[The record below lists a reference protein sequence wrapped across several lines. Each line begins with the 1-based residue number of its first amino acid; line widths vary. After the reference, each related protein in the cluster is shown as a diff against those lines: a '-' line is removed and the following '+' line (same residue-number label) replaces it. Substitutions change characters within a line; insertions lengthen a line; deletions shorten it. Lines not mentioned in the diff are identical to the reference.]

1 MDINL
6 TIVFS
11 AVIIVAIINIA
22 AFIMLNKRISSSQE
36 ASSAEANELSNKLA
50 EALSTFR
57 LEMKETLSA
66 IHAESSQLQDKF
78 KQDVLDA
85 FQQQDLK
92 QNANFLALQQFN
104 EKIAAQHVA
113 DAKAQS
119 EQVSALFNQSTEH
132 FNTIQKQLNDLVVEN
147 FDELQK
153 LAKQHSFSNRQQ
165 QLSSF
170 EQLTSQVHT
179 LRIENAVELTNALCK
194 HQELKVNTD
203 DFVKHL
209 GDCKVLKIE
218 DKLTGQYTLVTY
230 ENGLKT
236 STSTYAGEHLKYQMF
251 FDEAG
256 KAERGIELNAQGEI
270 AFEYYYDKAGEV
282 SKRIEFVYDTAH
294 AEPKKVEKIYEGVL

>member
-1 MDINL
+1 MDVSLMMIFL
-6 TIVFS
+6 AIVF
-11 AVIIVAIINIA
+11 VGVFNVVA
-22 AFIMLNKRISSSQE
+22 FVMLGKRVLSSQKALSLE
-36 ASSAEANELSNKLA
+36 MNELSNKMA
-50 EALSTFR
+50 DALSIFR
-57 LEMKETLSA
+57 LEIKETLST
-66 IHAESSQLQDKF
+66 IHAEISQQQNKI
-78 KQDVLDA
+78 KQDLLEA

-92 QNANFLALQQFN
+92 LDMKFSVLQHLNEEIAIQN
-104 EKIAAQHVA
+104 VA
-113 DAKAQS
+113 DAKALS
-119 EQVSALFNQSTEH
+119 EQLSVVFSQSTVN
-132 FNTIQKQLNDLVVEN
+132 FNTSHQRLSDLVIDN

-194 HQELKVNTD
+194 HKELKVSTD

-230 ENGLKT
+230 ENGIKT
-236 STSTYAGEHLKYQMF
+236 STSTYVGEHLKYQMF
-251 FDEAG
+251 FDESG
-256 KAERGIELNAQGEI
+256 RAERGIELNTKGEI
-270 AFEYYYDKAGEV
+270 VFEYYYDKAGEV

-294 AEPKKVEKIYEGVL
+294 AEPKIVEKIY